1 MIRAGRLEGGAQAH
15 SGKAAPPFIS
25 LPISLW
31 GVLLERAG
39 RCDEEPLLW
48 GDCAG
53 LCKVS
58 CFIGRECYTSDWQQ
72 RSL

>member
-1 MIRAGRLEGGAQAH
+1 MIRAGRLDGGAQAH

-39 RCDEEPLLW
+39 R
-48 GDCAG
+48 
-53 LCKVS
+53 
-58 CFIGRECYTSDWQQ
+58 
-72 RSL
+72 